1 MRDELDR
8 TGSLLQADAVAG
20 IEREF
25 GPEFIYKN
33 ESGDPAIDKRV
44 LREFRELTES
54 NVVWD
59 RWAFEWRD
67 RTPDDAPGRKQDW

>member
-1 MRDELDR
+1 M
-8 TGSLLQADAVAG
+8 AG

-25 GPEFIYKN
+25 GPGFIYKN
-33 ESGDPAIDKRV
+33 ESGNPAIDKRV

-59 RWAFEWRD
+59 RLAFAWRH
-67 RTPDDAPGRKQDW
+67 RLPDDAPGRMQDWY